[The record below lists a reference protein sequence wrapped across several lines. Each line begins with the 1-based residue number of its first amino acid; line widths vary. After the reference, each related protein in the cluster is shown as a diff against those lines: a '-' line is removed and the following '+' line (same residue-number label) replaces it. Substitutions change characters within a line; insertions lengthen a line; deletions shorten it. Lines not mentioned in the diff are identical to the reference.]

1 MDVPFDPNAPLPPA
15 PTPWAS
21 SSMPSRR
28 NGPPFHM
35 TEMIEAEPALAIRIL
50 DRLAVAGSARRLA
63 GAIRETA
70 RAGRPILAVG
80 CGTSEHGAQAVV
92 EILREAMRDAGL
104 PASPGVGGG
113 PIPIQAFE
121 ASLVPGFGL
130 GGALVI
136 GISHEG
142 ATPATNRSLEAARAT
157 GATTALITASS
168 ASPGAGLADI
178 VLETF
183 EVDQSWCHTVGYVS
197 PIVAAVTV
205 AAELTATTPDPVAV
219 RSALGSGL
227 QPAAVDAA
235 EHLVAALATMDRVIV
250 IGSGPDRVTA
260 RELVLKIEEGTHL
273 PAAMRDL
280 ETLLHGHLAGIDE
293 HTGVVAILAAR
304 DGRGPRAARTR
315 QALAAVRETGARA
328 GAIVASNAGGA
339 IADALTP
346 AGRIVVAE
354 APDLAPSAAAL
365 LAGAVPL
372 QVLTERLA
380 RVRGV
385 NPDPIRR
392 DDPRYLAAAAAAESQ
407 D

>member
-1 MDVPFDPNAPLPPA
+1 MDLRSDPNAPLPPA

-28 NGPPFHM
+28 DGPPFHM
-35 TEMIEAEPALAIRIL
+35 TEMIEAEPALAVRIL
-50 DRLAVAGSARRLA
+50 DRLAVAGSARQLA

-92 EILREAMRDAGL
+92 EILREAMREAGL

-121 ASLVPGFGL
+121 ASLVPGLAG

-142 ATPATNRSLEAARAT
+142 ATPATNRALEAARAT
-157 GATTALITASS
+157 GAGTALMTASTG
-168 ASPGAGLADI
+168 SPGARRADI
-178 VLETF
+178 VLETL

-197 PIVAAVTV
+197 PILAAVAV

-219 RSALGSGL
+219 RSALGAGL

-235 EHLVAALATMDRVIV
+235 ERLAGVIAPLDRIVV
-250 IGSGPDRVTA
+250 IGSGADRVAA

-293 HTGVVAILAAR
+293 RTGVIAILATR
-304 DGRGPRAARTR
+304 DGRGPRAARMR

-328 GAIVASNAGGA
+328 GAILAANAGGA
-339 IADALTP
+339 IPEAFTP

-365 LAGAVPL
+365 LSTAVPL
-372 QVLTERLA
+372 QLLTERMA
-380 RVRGV
+380 RVRDV

-392 DDPRYLAAAAAAESQ
+392 DDPRYLAAAAVAESQ